1 MIINDGAP
9 VCEHFFSDF
18 VDILQ
23 DQKPN
28 IYDTSYIL
36 HVYDASMTHK
46 YHPGTDNNTICNRFL
61 SSVLRQIAIDGIAI
75 VLVTNDFGNKCVYII
90 ASDD

>member
-18 VDILQ
+18 VHIIQ
-23 DQKPN
+23 DQNPN
-28 IYDTSYIL
+28 IYYTSYTL

-46 YHPGTDNNTICNRFL
+46 YTPGTDNNVIYHSFL
-61 SSVLRQIAIDGIAI
+61 SSVLNQIAIDDIAI
-75 VLVTNDFGNKCVYII
+75 VLVTNIFGRCVYII

>member
-18 VDILQ
+18 VDIIQ

-28 IYDTSYIL
+28 IYDARYTL
-36 HVYDASMTHK
+36 HVYDSSMTHT
-46 YHPGTDNNTICNRFL
+46 YHPGSDNDAICNRFL
-61 SSVLRQIAIDGIAI
+61 SSVLGQIAIDDVAI
-75 VLVTNDFGNKCVYII
+75 ILVTNIFGKCVYII